1 MAVSRRT
8 PTKRGPRRSAV
19 KVVTLET
26 GLEDLLLAAT
36 ATKAEP
42 KKVTSNFVTLNGFFK
57 VRKGTYEILK
67 RNIIKGKSTLLL
79 GETGVLN

>member
-8 PTKRGPRRSAV
+8 PTKGAPRRSAV
-19 KVVTLET
+19 KVVTLKT
-26 GLEDLLLAAT
+26 GLEDLLIST

-42 KKVTSNFVTLNGFFK
+42 KKVTSDFVTLNGFFK